1 MIPWDVVVLAG
12 AGLLAGMVNAMAG
25 GGTLIS
31 FPILLGLGMPAVVAN
46 VTSAVGLSSGYLGA
60 AIEYRRELNGQG
72 ARMWAL
78 VPFALVGGLLGAIV
92 LLLAPAAIFR
102 AAAPYL
108 VLSSCAL
115 MAAQP
120 ILSRLVKKRA
130 VAREKERPTTTIP
143 HTTISVRVG
152 VLLAGIYGAYFG
164 AGLGIL
170 LLAVL
175 GILIDDS
182 LQRLNGLKAALSLA
196 VNFVSVTLFIL
207 SGHVSWVAAGTIFA
221 AAAIGGIVGARV
233 ARVLSPAVLRTSV
246 IIFGL
251 VVAVVLLV
259 RG

>member
-1 MIPWDVVVLAG
+1 MIPWDIVVLAG

-31 FPILLGLGMPAVVAN
+31 FPILLSLGMPAVVAN

-60 AIEYRRELNGQG
+60 AIEYRRELGGQG
-72 ARMWAL
+72 ARIWAL

-92 LLLAPAAIFR
+92 LLLVPAAIFR

-108 VLSSCAL
+108 VLMACAL

-120 ILSRLVKKRA
+120 ILSRFVKKRDLGLGQD
-130 VAREKERPTTTIP
+130 RPPMAIP
-143 HTTISVRVG
+143 QTTISVRIG
-152 VLLAGIYGAYFG
+152 VLLAGIYGSYFG

-196 VNFVSVTLFIL
+196 VNLVSVTLFVL
-207 SGHVSWVAAGTIFA
+207 SGYVSWAAAVTIFVA
-221 AAAIGGIVGARV
+221 AAAGGIVGARV

-246 IIFGL
+246 IVFGL
-251 VVAVVLLV
+251 VVAVVLLS
-259 RG
+259 RS